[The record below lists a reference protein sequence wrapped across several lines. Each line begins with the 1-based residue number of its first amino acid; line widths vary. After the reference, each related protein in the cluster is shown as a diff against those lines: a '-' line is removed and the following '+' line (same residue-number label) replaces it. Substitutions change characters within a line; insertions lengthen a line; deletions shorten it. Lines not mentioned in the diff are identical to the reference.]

1 MSHICVIPLLGVGED
16 LEFYPAGWCF
26 CCLIFGN
33 LHKTTSQMIELKEK
47 EITIASYAAKGWSV
61 QQTAEAMH
69 LSAETIKW
77 YRKRMLKSVDATN
90 IAELVAILKDEKI
103 L

>member
-1 MSHICVIPLLGVGED
+1 ME
-16 LEFYPAGWCF
+16 
-26 CCLIFGN
+26 N
-33 LHKTTSQMIELKEK
+33 LTER

-61 QQTAEAMH
+61 RQIADEMC
-69 LSAETIKW
+69 LSPETIKW

>member
-1 MSHICVIPLLGVGED
+1 MPDLCVILPLGVGKK
-16 LEFYPAGWCF
+16 LEYYSAGWCF

-33 LHKTTSQMIELKEK
+33 LHRITRQMIELKEK